1 MFRIFTHI
9 IREEETQ
16 KYLIKKHSKIGVL
29 FLFNLKN
36 YQSMTLIPFAKTRIS
51 TFGFVIFAI
60 SSFDFPA
67 SSA

>member
-1 MFRIFTHI
+1 
-9 IREEETQ
+9 
-16 KYLIKKHSKIGVL
+16 
-29 FLFNLKN
+29 
-36 YQSMTLIPFAKTRIS
+36 MTLIPFAKTRIS

>member
-16 KYLIKKHSKIGVL
+16 RYLIKKHSKKEC